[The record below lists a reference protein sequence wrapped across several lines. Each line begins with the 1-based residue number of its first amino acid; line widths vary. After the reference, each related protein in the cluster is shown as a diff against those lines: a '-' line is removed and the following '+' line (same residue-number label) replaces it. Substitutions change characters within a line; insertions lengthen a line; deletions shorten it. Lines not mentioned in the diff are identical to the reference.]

1 MPIKLIVGLRN
12 PGPEYQHTRHNAG
25 AWFVDALVKHE
36 HAVFKS
42 DKKMHAEWVDLTMQH
57 LSCKVLLPLTFMN
70 HSGLPVRA
78 MCQFYRIEPD
88 EVLVV
93 HDDLD
98 LIAGRI
104 KLKTG
109 GGHGGHNGL
118 RDIIAH
124 LGGSNFHRLRV
135 GIGHPGHK
143 ELVLDYVLGKPSQH
157 EKLQISDAIDRGVAI
172 VPTLLAGNLA
182 LAMNI
187 LNEVRDGI

>member
-12 PGPEYQHTRHNAG
+12 PGSDYQHTRHNAG

-36 HAVFKS
+36 HALFKV
-42 DKKMHAEWVDLTMQH
+42 DKKMHAEWVDLKLQH
-57 LSCKVLLPLTFMN
+57 HACKVVLPLTFMN
-70 HSGLPVRA
+70 NSGLPVRA
-78 MCQFYRIEPD
+78 MCQFYRIELD
-88 EVLVV
+88 DVLVV

-98 LIAGRI
+98 LAMGRI
-104 KLKTG
+104 QLKTG

-118 RDIIAH
+118 RDIISH
-124 LGGSNFHRLRV
+124 LGSPNFHRLRV

-157 EKLQISDAIDRGVAI
+157 DKLQIMTAIDRAVGI
-172 VPTLLAGNLA
+172 VPALLAGPMA
-182 LAMNI
+182 AAMNS